1 MKQKC
6 IVLLATVFFYTAAYA
21 QHAATLFVKDAL
33 KANRTKLY
41 QNLVKNTIT
50 KNLSLPLTDITE
62 ENWMDAFYAMQLT
75 RYKSL
80 WIDSRIRSAFDS
92 VEKRNSDF
100 QFALM
105 EVVYA
110 LYPTLFMKEAE
121 NLFHVANDDKTIA
134 LCGEYLIH
142 AKPLLETEIIT
153 KALIKLDEDS
163 SNIVMVQLYNH
174 VNHIKKRS
182 MLPALTAILRQPF
195 FTNATVVYS
204 FQRRNRDYPGIAV
217 IRDTAGNFVKDSVTE
232 NIFYVPQLARSTS
245 NLPYYFTG
253 GNTPQGIYRMY
264 GFAVSKSNFIGP
276 TPNIQLTMP
285 YETSLIHFF
294 NDSTI
299 TDSVWTEECYKKLL
313 PENWKHYKP
322 FYESYYASKIGRTEI
337 IAHGT
342 TVNPEYYK
350 GQTYYP
356 LTPTFGC
363 LATKE
368 IWSEE
373 NGKRSISDQQSLV
386 DYLKKAGGANGYY
399 IVIELDD
406 KQSAVAIEEI
416 KALLNPAKF

>member
-1 MKQKC
+1 MRLKG
-6 IVLLATVFFYTAAYA
+6 IILSAALFFSAAGWA
-21 QHAATLFVKDAL
+21 QPANLFVKDAL

-41 QNLVKNTIT
+41 QNMVKNTIT
-50 KNLSLPLTDITE
+50 KNLSLPLADSTE
-62 ENWMDAFYAMQLT
+62 ENWMDAFYALQLT
-75 RYKSL
+75 KYKSP
-80 WIDSRIRSAFDS
+80 WIENRIRSAFDS
-92 VEKRNSDF
+92 IENRNSDF

-105 EVVYA
+105 ELVYA
-110 LYPTLFMKEAE
+110 VYPALFTKEAE
-121 NLFHVANDDKTIA
+121 HLLHIANDDKTIA
-134 LCGEYLIH
+134 ACGEYLIH
-142 AKPLLETEIIT
+142 AKPALETEIIT

-163 SNIVMVQLYNH
+163 SNIVMAQLYNH
-174 VNHIKKRS
+174 VNDVKRRS

-204 FQRRNRDYPGIAV
+204 FQRRKRDYPGITV
-217 IRDTAGNFVKDSVTE
+217 IRDTTGNFVKDSITG
-232 NIFYVPQLARSTS
+232 NIFSVPQLARSIS

-253 GNTPQGIYRMY
+253 GNTPQGIYRMH
-264 GFAVSKSNFIGP
+264 GFAVSRSNFIGP

-368 IWSEE
+368 LWSEE
-373 NGKRSISDQQSLV
+373 NGKRTFSDQQRLV

-399 IVIELDD
+399 MVIELDD
-406 KQSAVAIEEI
+406 KQSAVTLDEI
-416 KALLNPAKF
+416 KMLLAPAP